1 MSAELGKS
9 NWDDYINLVVSIEK
23 NLNKLRKDLKS
34 TSNSLLKS
42 ELEKIEY
49 LTERI
54 IYLNE
59 VSSKDKD

>member
-9 NWDDYINLVVSIEK
+9 NWDDNINLVVSIEK

>member
-9 NWDDYINLVVSIEK
+9 NWVDNINLVVSIEK